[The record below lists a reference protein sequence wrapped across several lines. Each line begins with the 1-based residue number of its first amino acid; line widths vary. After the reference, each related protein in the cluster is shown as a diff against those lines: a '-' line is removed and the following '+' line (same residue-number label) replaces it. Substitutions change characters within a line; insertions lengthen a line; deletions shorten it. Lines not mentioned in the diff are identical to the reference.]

1 MKKLLV
7 TAVVVVMGVML
18 LSGAAFAANVALSAT
33 VSSICG
39 PLSDG
44 NIPDFAIA
52 PNDGVINKS
61 TLVDGASPAVS
72 CTKGSTVTVTCPA
85 NGVLAM
91 VGDTPA
97 GDIPFTVTCP
107 APYVATG
114 FSAPDDVDVG
124 VSFAAG
130 AAANSAAGAHT
141 GSIVVT
147 VAN

>member
-1 MKKLLV
+1 MKKLLLV
-7 TAVVVVMGVML
+7 AIVVVMGVMVL
-18 LSGAAFAANVALSAT
+18 AGAAFAANVTLSAT

-44 NIPDFAIA
+44 DIPDFAIA
-52 PNDGVINKS
+52 PTDGVINLS
-61 TLVDGASPAVS
+61 TVADGVSPAVS
-72 CTKGSTVTVTCPA
+72 CTQGSTVTVTCPA
-85 NGVLAM
+85 GGVLIMA
-91 VGDTPA
+91 GDTPA
-97 GDIPFTVTCP
+97 GDIPYTVTCP

-114 FSAPDDVDVG
+114 FAATQDIDVG

-141 GSIVVT
+141 GSVVVT